1 MFSLNR
7 VSGTCLLSTPE
18 LRSQSMYG
26 SAKEDKSF
34 CWSLLEKGKLA
45 VGVSFSPSVVRRSGL
60 NEIMERSS
68 DAKQAWSVGR
78 GDWAEIR
85 ASADQTLLT
94 RGKLGGHSGIYLV
107 SRLRSPSPVSLHW
120 SYVYC
125 IVCLLSFLPFLLRA
139 FSLGEG
145 NGMDGSW
152 ERRGE
157 SCSVCF
163 YNDATVVT
171 GRWFR

>member
-107 SRLRSPSPVSLHW
+107 SRLRSPLPCQSPLELRLLH
-120 SYVYC
+120 
-125 IVCLLSFLPFLLRA
+125 CLLVVFPA
-139 FSLGEG
+139 FPLAGVFVRWGERNGRKLGEEG
-145 NGMDGSW
+145 R
-152 ERRGE
+152 ELQ
-157 SCSVCF
+157 CVLF
-163 YNDATVVT
+163 NDATVVT